1 MVRDLAR
8 EEVKEVR
15 LRVVGADTELD
26 KSVLELLKDPLVH
39 LVRNAVGHGI
49 EPPGDREARGKPREG
64 TITLEA
70 RSEGRTAVIAV
81 ADDGAG
87 IDARRVKE
95 AALRRGIIQPQDAA
109 ALDEPEL
116 VALVFRPG
124 LSTSAA
130 VTDLSGRGVGLDV
143 VRGNVERLHGRIEV
157 DSSPGRGTRFRITL
171 PLTLTTT
178 HALLVRARGQTFAI
192 PLASVER
199 IVRLPS
205 GEGAAMAGRRALRFL
220 DRPVALVGLADVLGL
235 PPHPAG
241 GGDEVTGGPPTA
253 VIVAAAERR
262 AAFLVDGLLGEQEI
276 VAKSLGPQ
284 LPRVR
289 HTAGASILGTG
300 EVVIILSAVDLVASA
315 QRVQVHEK
323 TAAPG
328 QAGPPRRRAVLV
340 VDDSITTRTLE
351 KSILEAAGYEVR
363 VATDGVEA
371 WTILQQT
378 GCDLVVADVMM
389 PRMDGFELTRRVRG
403 DPTLKRL
410 PVILVTS
417 LESREDKER
426 GAAAGADAYIVKGAF
441 DQDTFLE
448 TVRRLL

>member
-1 MVRDLAR
+1 
-8 EEVKEVR
+8 
-15 LRVVGADTELD
+15 
-26 KSVLELLKDPLVH
+26 
-39 LVRNAVGHGI
+39 
-49 EPPGDREARGKPREG
+49 
-64 TITLEA
+64 
-70 RSEGRTAVIAV
+70 
-81 ADDGAG
+81 
-87 IDARRVKE
+87 
-95 AALRRGIIQPQDAA
+95 
-109 ALDEPEL
+109 
-116 VALVFRPG
+116 
-124 LSTSAA
+124 
-130 VTDLSGRGVGLDV
+130 
-143 VRGNVERLHGRIEV
+143 
-157 DSSPGRGTRFRITL
+157 
-171 PLTLTTT
+171 
-178 HALLVRARGQTFAI
+178 
-192 PLASVER
+192 
-199 IVRLPS
+199 
-205 GEGAAMAGRRALRFL
+205 MAGRRALRFL